1 MEGRARR
8 QSPRP
13 QVHHRPLDSTNA
25 DHDAATSFAARH
37 AIAPMDSQDLIDMN
51 RRLAASKQLGA
62 SPLIEIPGD
71 HFSVI
76 NPQHEILSNDEPR

>member
-1 MEGRARR
+1 
-8 QSPRP
+8 
-13 QVHHRPLDSTNA
+13 
-25 DHDAATSFAARH
+25 
-37 AIAPMDSQDLIDMN
+37 MDSQDMIDMN

-76 NPQHEILSNDEPR
+76 DPQHEILSNDEPR